1 MKACWRTTVS
11 WKGARLL
18 TYIALV
24 LSLLLAHLL
33 ADFPFQTTK
42 LCNMKFSN
50 KPDEREWG
58 LQLHILIHF
67 LTGFFAIIHYVWT
80 PFLLVFLVII
90 SATHYLTDKM
100 KTRFEKDSLVS
111 FFFDQLLHVAVI
123 MLLVITLKQKLIPAP
138 WLNPFIH
145 QLESLAGTGAFIQ
158 ILVVFNLL
166 VVGIW
171 GTGIFIRIYI
181 KKLRGSQIVDA
192 GAPDGGYIIGLL
204 ERLLVIT
211 AVATNNASW
220 AGLILGVKSA
230 ARFRKFKDD
239 AFVEYF
245 LIGSF
250 ISIFVA
256 FFIGFIIQRYLIFI

>member
-1 MKACWRTTVS
+1 M
-11 WKGARLL
+11 L
-18 TYIALV
+18 THIPLV

-42 LCNMKFSN
+42 LCDMKFSN
-50 KPDEREWG
+50 KPEERELG
-58 LQLHILIHF
+58 LRLHILIHYS
-67 LTGFFAIIHYVWT
+67 TTYFAIIHYVWM
-80 PFLLVFLVII
+80 PFLLGFLII
-90 SATHYLTDKM
+90 IPATHYLIDKM

-111 FFFDQLLHVAVI
+111 FFFDQLLHVTVI
-123 MLLVITLKQKLIPAP
+123 MFLVITLNQKLAPAP

-145 QLESLAGTGAFIQ
+145 QLESLAGTGAFIE
-158 ILVVFNLL
+158 ILIVFNLL
-166 VVGIW
+166 IVGIW

-181 KKLRGSQIVDA
+181 KKLKGSEAVDA

-220 AGLILGVKSA
+220 AGIILGVKSV
-230 ARFRKFKDD
+230 ARFRKFKND

-256 FFIGFIIQRYLIFI
+256 FFIGFIIERYLIFI

>member
-1 MKACWRTTVS
+1 M
-11 WKGARLL
+11 L
-18 TYIALV
+18 TQIALV

-42 LCNMKFSN
+42 LCDMRFSDE
-50 KPDEREWG
+50 PDERKRG
-58 LQLHILIHF
+58 LRLHILIHF
-67 LTGFFAIIHYVWT
+67 FAGVFAIIHYVWT
-80 PFLLVFLVII
+80 PFLLFFLIII
-90 SATHYLTDKM
+90 SATHYLIDKM
-100 KTRFEKDSLVS
+100 KARFGKDSLVS
-111 FFFDQLLHVAVI
+111 FFFDQLLHITVI
-123 MLLVITLKQKLIPAP
+123 MFLVIILKQKLAPAP
-138 WLNPFIH
+138 WLNPFIR
-145 QLESLAGTGAFIQ
+145 QLESLAGTGAFIR
-158 ILVVFNLL
+158 ILAVFNLL

-181 KKLRGSQIVDA
+181 KKMRGSQIEDA
-192 GAPDGGYIIGLL
+192 GAQDGGYIIGLL

-211 AVATNNASW
+211 VVATNNASW
-220 AGLILGVKSA
+220 AGLILGVKSV

-256 FFIGFIIQRYLIFI
+256 FFIGFVIQRYLIFI